1 MVICSGS
8 NVFLFLTS
16 SFSFSVSV
24 LCRRH
29 DAAVRR
35 QRFLLLPGLEG
46 RWGERRHL
54 HGAHLETVSQSAAP
68 GVKRGVHVQP
78 SPWILIW
85 SDLIWAAPRS
95 RNLFQL
101 ILFVQTFNYSDFT
114 AKTKV
119 QTLEWH
125 QMYCL
130 CFLHLLLLLTW
141 AGESRRSES
150 GLTWRIRRIRRDW
163 SGSAG
168 LLYRLLVF
176 GLEFH
181 LKWGINKRKP
191 HFNLIKTRF
200 YFLFLCKLDIKVV
213 RFRPFSCQSKAV
225 NICK

>member
-1 MVICSGS
+1 MGGTPPPPRCPPRDRQ
-8 NVFLFLTS
+8 
-16 SFSFSVSV
+16 SVS
-24 LCRRH
+24 CCWREKRSSC
-29 DAAVRR
+29 
-35 QRFLLLPGLEG
+35 P
-46 RWGERRHL
+46 
-54 HGAHLETVSQSAAP
+54 TVTMNP
-68 GVKRGVHVQP
+68 D
-78 SPWILIW
+78 LIW

-141 AGESRRSES
+141 AGESRLWSS

-213 RFRPFSCQSKAV
+213 RFRRFSCQSKAV